1 MTLLKLL
8 RLSMMPQEYVG
19 VVLMHE
25 KLMIVYFSENL
36 NGVVS
41 KY

>member
-1 MTLLKLL
+1 
-8 RLSMMPQEYVG
+8 MMPQEYVG